1 MNVAVLLRQNSGWV
15 FENPCKATASVVS
28 CRARGGVGTGSLPGP
43 SPVGSAAGSLGGH
56 ALPSDQCRGKGSG
69 PVRPQDFRQEV
80 KGLILSEV

>member
-43 SPVGSAAGSLGGH
+43 SPVGMPCRLTSAVGRGAGRFVPKTS
-56 ALPSDQCRGKGSG
+56 ARK
-69 PVRPQDFRQEV
+69 
-80 KGLILSEV
+80 